1 MTRILSTSADKSLG
15 TPTAAWDVFEVFFS
29 IVFKTFCLCFSL
41 RLISLYCHDMTRHH
55 PLHMGA
61 GWPKKSKEN
70 LLHPNGPVC
79 QSYTIMAAMTTTTYT
94 MTVHVSLCLP
104 SIFLPIP
111 ADGRRCHW
119 WWSWWASAAG
129 WTLILLVCLFYSS
142 LFAKAFPIF
151 FVALNCVCCFTCFFL
166 FMGYFSTFLCF
177 SKSFFFF
184 LFVAAKHSQPP
195 CASIVLWVGRI
206 WVVFR
211 FRCFD
216 FISLSWRAFFSSEY
230 VSIYISIYTQTY
242 IYILRAFL
250 KLCI

>member
-1 MTRILSTSADKSLG
+1 MPELYDNGDDDDDDVYYDRPCISVFTFHF
-15 TPTAAWDVFEVFFS
+15 PT
-29 IVFKTFCLCFSL
+29 
-41 RLISLYCHDMTRHH
+41 H
-55 PLHMGA
+55 
-61 GWPKKSKEN
+61 
-70 LLHPNGPVC
+70 
-79 QSYTIMAAMTTTTYT
+79 
-94 MTVHVSLCLP
+94 
-104 SIFLPIP
+104 
-111 ADGRRCHW
+111 GRRCHW

-216 FISLSWRAFFSSEY
+216 FISLSWRAFFPPSMSPY
-230 VSIYISIYTQTY
+230 TYPYIRIHTY
-242 IYILRAFL
+242 IYCVPF
-250 KLCI
+250 